1 MARSI
6 LVGALIAIG
15 SQTPAIAQDQR
26 PAREMVAELPVSG
39 FALRSDGAGSYRA
52 DSTNSLIVDGRYGLA
67 LCTDRR
73 VCSTLPESPPS
84 KPGDRALLLDLSHP
98 VPGSGAV
105 DRGLVK
111 SANAN
116 FGAFWGQDTTRKATY
131 NGRVGWVIR
140 SLLDL
145 PIDSTI
151 RSERVEL
158 RFFMNGVQH
167 VLQFGPWVAGQYQP
181 RQGPFHGNGTS
192 QGVVTRTAPD
202 RWVIRSGPNSIGRLW
217 DNSNPAQPRDL
228 GLYSFTYEVLFTAR

>member
-1 MARSI
+1 MTR
-6 LVGALIAIG
+6 LVLVAALITLGA
-15 SQTPAIAQDQR
+15 QTSVFAQDQQPSR
-26 PAREMVAELPVSG
+26 QMAADIPVSG
-39 FALRSDGAGSYRA
+39 FSLRSDGIGAYRA
-52 DSTNSLIVDGRYGLA
+52 DSTNSLVVEGHYGIA
-67 LCTDRR
+67 LCMARS

-84 KPGDRALLLDLSHP
+84 KPGDRSVFLDLSHP
-98 VPGSGAV
+98 VAGSGAV
-105 DRGLVK
+105 DRGVIR

-131 NGRVGWVIR
+131 NGRLGWGIR

-158 RFFMNGVQH
+158 RFFIDGAQH

-192 QGVVTRTAPD
+192 RGLVSHTARD
-202 RWVIRSGPNSIGRLW
+202 RWVIRSRPSSIGRLW
-217 DNSNPAQPRDL
+217 DNSDPTHPRDL
-228 GLYSFTYEVLFTAR
+228 GLYSFTYEVVFNGR